1 MDWVKLN
8 LLGVFGWIPFRFWS
22 TLIRFHWCFFA
33 TPLCSTLFS
42 KYVYRAYVA
51 RFFSQVRHFP
61 VSRSELSQSWLVAYY
76 EYRMTFIFIFISIL
90 YLLKSKNEQ
99 WLQIAALFATNC
111 ISNWIGLATNRMELY
126 ATMNERGELA
136 MIDIY
141 PVCW

>member
-1 MDWVKLN
+1 
-8 LLGVFGWIPFRFWS
+8 
-22 TLIRFHWCFFA
+22 
-33 TPLCSTLFS
+33 
-42 KYVYRAYVA
+42 
-51 RFFSQVRHFP
+51 
-61 VSRSELSQSWLVAYY
+61 
-76 EYRMTFIFIFISIL
+76 MTFIFIFISIL

-111 ISNWIGLATNRMELY
+111 ISNWIELATNRMELY